1 MMEQKKIY
9 ILLFTFQ
16 IEYNQIES
24 KMVGMR

>member
-1 MMEQKKIY
+1 MMEQQKIY
-9 ILLFTFQ
+9 ILLFTLQ